1 MKKAILIIDCGSDK
15 VVNIE
20 KCLTEINYD
29 FETVPFTVLNDI
41 EVEEYQGV
49 IISGSPI
56 LITEENPFLNY
67 FSFLKTYKN
76 PVLGIC
82 FGHQIIGSIF
92 GAKVYTQ
99 EEDREETEIEILTSS
114 GLFNFI
120 PQPLVM
126 KQDHTEAVELP
137 EKFNLLAK
145 SLKCK
150 NEAMQH
156 KMLPIFGVQFHPE
169 VSGNQGVQLFNN
181 FCKLTRN

>member
-15 VVNIE
+15 VANIE
-20 KCLTEINYD
+20 KCLTEINYN
-29 FETVPFTVLNDI
+29 FETLPFTILNDI
-41 EVEEYQGV
+41 EVDEYPGV
-49 IISGSPI
+49 IISGAPI
-56 LITEENPFLNY
+56 LIAEENPFTSY

-82 FGHQIIGSIF
+82 FGHQMIGSVF

-99 EEDREETEIEILTSS
+99 EEDREDREIEVVNSS

-120 PQPLVM
+120 KQPLVL
-126 KQDHTEAVELP
+126 KQDHTEAVEIP
-137 EKFNLLAK
+137 KNFNLLAQ
-145 SLKCK
+145 SSKCK

-169 VSGNQGVQLFNN
+169 VSGNQGVILFNN